1 MLQTIIE
8 ACFTS
13 FSHAKND
20 VRRQTMPAVVYPG
33 RDIVEANDLIRRVSR
48 GRNLYRMH
56 QGQKPADLPV
66 AQLTKFELTRLDS
79 NVPAHAARLLSVLH
93 LLRSGIGTKCECR
106 DVRYNAALGGLA
118 EVIWMRY
125 GRRN

>member
-48 GRNLYRMH
+48 GRNLYRN
-56 QGQKPADLPV
+56 A